1 MSDAVAVGRVE
12 FRLVRAGGRR
22 LLVARDARVHRTL
35 GEEELRAGVCA
46 DDLRSIP
53 GMRIEWEDAA
63 PILWMGRAL
72 LNGRG
77 WAPIEAS
84 YSVI

>member
-1 MSDAVAVGRVE
+1 VSGSDAIVVGRVAGVE
-12 FRLVRAGGRR
+12 FWFVRAGGRR

-46 DDLRSIP
+46 DDLRSIS

-63 PILWMGRAL
+63 PILRMVRAL

-77 WAPIEAS
+77 RAP
-84 YSVI
+84 

>member
-12 FRLVRAGGRR
+12 FRLIPAAG
-22 LLVARDARVHRTL
+22 LLITRDARVHRTL
-35 GEEELRAGVCA
+35 GEEEVRAGVCA
-46 DDLRSIP
+46 DDLRSIS

-63 PILWMGRAL
+63 PILRMVRAL

-77 WAPIEAS
+77 RPP
-84 YSVI
+84 